1 MGLHLH
7 LGRHTARGF
16 ICGGAQ
22 LTLALGHTANVVRRG
37 LGSDGFFFCPLSGQ
51 FCPTTRA
58 LHRIGQRSALGLFRA
73 DTALTCGVGGCDLLC
88 SAAFSVLFN
97 LLAGKL
103 AALLRGEIG
112 VFLDS

>member
-1 MGLHLH
+1 M
-7 LGRHTARGF
+7 
-16 ICGGAQ
+16 
-22 LTLALGHTANVVRRG
+22 TLALCHTANVVRRG

-51 FCPTTRA
+51 ICPTTRA

-73 DTALTCGVGGCDLLC
+73 DTSLTCGVGVGGCDLLC
-88 SAAFSVLFN
+88 GAAFSVLFN

-103 AALLRGEIG
+103 AALLRGEIC